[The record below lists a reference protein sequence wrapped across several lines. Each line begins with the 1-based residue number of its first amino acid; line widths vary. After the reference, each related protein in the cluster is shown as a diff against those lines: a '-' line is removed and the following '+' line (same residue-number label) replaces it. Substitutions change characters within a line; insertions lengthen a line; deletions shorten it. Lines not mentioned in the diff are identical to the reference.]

1 MKAVLLIVKT
11 QYIFKSD
18 DQEGLHI
25 GCLRRVC
32 MKSSVVPSFAS
43 DLLQSLV
50 QDYPKSFFDATPRNQ
65 WEVQPGSGLG
75 IDAW

>member
-1 MKAVLLIVKT
+1 
-11 QYIFKSD
+11 
-18 DQEGLHI
+18 
-25 GCLRRVC
+25 